1 MMELHKALDLMK
13 QSVVACGTETVALE
27 NALHRIL
34 ANEVKSDADIPA
46 FNKSAMDGY
55 ACRAADIEK
64 ALTIVETISAG
75 KVPEK
80 IIGSGTCAKIMTG
93 AMVPEGA
100 DMVVRVEDTVV
111 KGGKVY
117 VTGNPKN
124 NNIRYQGEEMKQ
136 GGVLIPAGSLIKP
149 QHIAV
154 MASVGMVQP
163 LVYKKPSVAVIS
175 TGDELVEPNVKPTK
189 AQIRNSNA
197 LQLMGQL
204 ASMGI
209 VGSYYGIANDGL
221 EDILKKIDQARK
233 EHHVILVSGGVSMG
247 DYDFVPEALKE
258 TGFELVFHKIN
269 VKPGKPVLFAR
280 QGNTFCFGMPGNP
293 VSSFIQFEILVKP
306 FLYAL
311 QGYGYKAPFLTCTM
325 GTDFESKDFK
335 LLRFVPVNIS
345 DHIVEPLF
353 YKGSAHINAIAL
365 ADGIMELPVGI
376 SQLKK
381 GDHVHVRLL

>member
-1 MMELHKALDLMK
+1 
-13 QSVVACGTETVALE
+13 
-27 NALHRIL
+27 
-34 ANEVKSDADIPA
+34 
-46 FNKSAMDGY
+46 
-55 ACRAADIEK
+55 
-64 ALTIVETISAG
+64 
-75 KVPEK
+75 
-80 IIGSGTCAKIMTG
+80 
-93 AMVPEGA
+93 
-100 DMVVRVEDTVV
+100 MVVRVEDTIV